1 MDRIGI
7 AGLTLHETDV
17 AGLERLARPSPER
30 FELFARELADELGA
44 SELVLLTTC
53 NRVEVV
59 FARELGHLP
68 AFSDRDRVAGQLGLG
83 EADPLRERMHLLTG
97 RDAVRH
103 LFRVTCS
110 LDSLVLG
117 EDQILAQVR
126 EAYQRC
132 ERAGLVGRLLGALF
146 EGALQVGKQV
156 RTETELSRI
165 PVSVVSL
172 SLEAIAQRFAG
183 QTPRVALVGAGAMAE
198 LVVKSASDHGVRLDA
213 IYNRS
218 LPNAARL
225 AALCGAEARPLS
237 QLVAPEGRG
246 FDALISAT
254 AHPGFVLARAEL
266 LALAARTPL
275 GEPLFAVDLALPRDL
290 EPCDDPRV
298 ELIDLEALRSLAERQ
313 RARRSAAAHAAEAL
327 IEKKLDVFTRRATE
341 AKVHEAIA
349 EMQSE
354 SESVFERELARL
366 FTGKLAGMPVE
377 ERRAIEH
384 WARAAFGR
392 VSHVPITALKRL
404 AAENGAG
411 LREAAEG
418 AA

>member
-17 AGLERLARPSPER
+17 AGLERLARPAPER
-30 FELFARELADELGA
+30 YELSARELADELGA
-44 SELVLLTTC
+44 SELVLLATC

-68 AFSDRDRVAGQLGLG
+68 TFADRDRVARQLGLPEG
-83 EADPLRERMHLLTG
+83 DPLAERLHLLTG

-103 LFRVTCS
+103 LFRVACS

-132 ERAGLVGRLLGALF
+132 ERAGLVGKLLGTLF

-172 SLEAIAQRFAG
+172 GLEAIAQRFAG
-183 QTPRVALVGAGAMAE
+183 RAPRVALLGAGAMAE
-198 LVVKSASDHGVRLDA
+198 LVVKSAAAHGVRIEA
-213 IYNRS
+213 IFNRS
-218 LPNAARL
+218 LANAERL
-225 AALCGAEARPLS
+225 ASLCGARACPLA
-237 QLVAPEGRG
+237 QLLAPESGG

-254 AHPGFVLARAEL
+254 AHPGHVLRSADLR
-266 LALAARTPL
+266 ALAARTPL
-275 GEPLFAVDLALPRDL
+275 GERLFAVDLAVPREDAHVEVVDL
-290 EPCDDPRV
+290 D
-298 ELIDLEALRSLAERQ
+298 ALRALAERQ
-313 RARRSAAAHAAEAL
+313 RARRATAAHAAEAL
-327 IEKKLDVFTRRATE
+327 IEKKLDAFTRRAAE

-366 FTGKLAGMPVE
+366 FTGRLAAMPAE

-404 AAENGAG
+404 AADGGAE
-411 LREAAEG
+411 LREEAEG

>member
-17 AGLERLARPSPER
+17 AGLERLARPAPER
-30 FELFARELADELGA
+30 HEL
-44 SELVLLTTC
+44 
-53 NRVEVV
+53 

-68 AFSDRDRVAGQLGLG
+68 AFADRDRVAGQLGLA
-83 EADPLRERMHLLTG
+83 EADPLRERLHLLTG

-103 LFRVTCS
+103 LFRVACS

-126 EAYQRC
+126 DAYQRC
-132 ERAGLVGRLLGALF
+132 ERAGLVGKLLGALF

-172 SLEAIAQRFAG
+172 GLEAVARRFAG
-183 QTPRVALVGAGAMAE
+183 RAPRVALLGAGAMAE
-198 LVVKSASDHGVRLDA
+198 LVVKSAADHGVRIDA

-218 LPNAARL
+218 LANAERL
-225 AALCGAEARPLS
+225 AALCGAAARPLARLRDS
-237 QLVAPEGRG
+237 AER

-254 AHPGFVLARAEL
+254 GHPSHVLSSAEL
-266 LALAARTPL
+266 QALAARTPL
-275 GEPLFAVDLALPRDL
+275 GERLFAVDLAVPRDL
-290 EPCDDPRV
+290 EPGDEAQV
-298 ELIDLEALRSLAERQ
+298 EIVDLDALRALAERQ
-313 RARRSAAAHAAEAL
+313 RARRAAAAHAAEAL
-327 IEKKLDVFTRRATE
+327 IERKLDAFTRRAAE

-349 EMQSE
+349 DMQSE
-354 SESVFERELARL
+354 SASVFERELARL
-366 FTGKLAGMPVE
+366 FTGKLAGISAE
-377 ERRAIEH
+377 ERRAVEL

-404 AAENGAG
+404 AAEGGAE
-411 LREAAEG
+411 LRADAEG

>member
-30 FELFARELADELGA
+30 YELFARELADELGA

-68 AFSDRDRVAGQLGLG
+68 TFADRDRVAGQLGLAEG
-83 EADPLRERMHLLTG
+83 DPLAERLHLLTG

-103 LFRVTCS
+103 LFRVACS

-126 EAYQRC
+126 DAYLRC
-132 ERAGLVGRLLGALF
+132 ERAGLVGKLLGTLF

-172 SLEAIAQRFAG
+172 GLEAVAQRFAG
-183 QTPRVALVGAGAMAE
+183 RSPRVALLGAGVMAE
-198 LVVKSASDHGVRLDA
+198 LVVKSASDHGVRIAA
-213 IYNRS
+213 IFNRS
-218 LPNAARL
+218 LANAERL
-225 AALCGAEARPLS
+225 AALCGARARTLG
-237 QLVAPEGRG
+237 QILAPESGG

-254 AHPGFVLARAEL
+254 AHPGHVLRGADLRM
-266 LALAARTPL
+266 LASRTPL
-275 GEPLFAVDLALPRDL
+275 GERLFAVDLAVPRDL
-290 EPCDDPRV
+290 EPSDEARV
-298 ELIDLEALRSLAERQ
+298 EVVDLDALRALAERQ
-313 RARRSAAAHAAEAL
+313 RARRAAAAHVAEAL
-327 IEKKLDVFTRRATE
+327 IEKKLDAFTRRAAE

-349 EMQSE
+349 EMQN
-354 SESVFERELARL
+354 ESVSIFERELARL
-366 FTGKLAGMPVE
+366 FTGKLAAMSVE
-377 ERRAIEH
+377 ERRAIEL
-384 WARAAFGR
+384 WARTAFGR

-404 AAENGAG
+404 AAEGVAE
-411 LREAAEG
+411 LREDAEG